1 MSRILSSL
9 EEDILRAFFTL
20 EKAEEFV
27 LTGGAAL
34 AEFYFQ
40 HRLSN
45 DLDLFTLDEQAFA
58 EISAQAKTLAQA
70 VGADEKPIRALATL
84 NQFTFERG
92 GEAVKIDFVRD
103 SGPSFGEPLQKGNLR
118 IDALENIG
126 ANKILALFGRA
137 ATRDYI
143 DLYFILHEGSLSFDR
158 LLSLAKQKDSG
169 LQEFYL
175 ANWIRQQTP
184 RLESPPTM
192 LKPVDLE
199 EVKRYFL
206 KLADELMAGLNP
218 EKTH

>member
-1 MSRILSSL
+1 MSSL
-9 EEDILRAFFTL
+9 LRPLEQDVLQAFFEL
-20 EKAEEFV
+20 EKSEAFV

-45 DLDLFTLDEQAFA
+45 DLDLFTLDEQAYA
-58 EISAQAKTLAQA
+58 EINAQVTALAQA
-70 VGADEKPIRALATL
+70 VGAEQKSVRPLTTMNQLNLERA
-84 NQFTFERG
+84 
-92 GEAVKIDFVRD
+92 GESLKIDFVRD
-103 SGPSFGEPLQKGNLR
+103 AGPAFGEPLQRGKVR
-118 IDALENIG
+118 VDALENMG

-143 DLYFILHEGSLSFDR
+143 DLYFILHEGGLTFDH
-158 LLSLAKQKDSG
+158 LLALAKQKDPG

-184 RLESPPTM
+184 KLESPPVM
-192 LKPVDLE
+192 LKPIDLE
-199 EVKRYFL
+199 EIKRYFL

-218 EKTH
+218 EKQP